1 VSFNIDE
8 LKNIPDEMRN
18 ANRWL
23 LWKSI
28 ANDNPSKK
36 ARKVPYYVNGQ
47 PRKGILDSPED
58 MANFGT
64 IDNVILA
71 LQTGEYAGPA
81 FALGPDGT
89 GNYWQGGD
97 IDKIS
102 KHPEL
107 ISLVEGFKSYTE
119 SSPSGDGYHIIGYGR
134 DFTTLGSNSSGVE
147 AYNKKR
153 YFTVTGQ
160 NVRNKKIECIANYV
174 EQEFKPLHDGLPPTT
189 EPKPKT
195 ESDSTQKQEPTFE
208 WVAPQVLEH
217 LESALKSIDADDYHL
232 WIKNGIA
239 LKTLGDTGLELFIQ
253 YSKKSVKY
261 DANEIFKVWH
271 TFKPTHTSYKAIF
284 AEAQRNGW
292 VNPNSNVANQVEVS
306 NSCLEILEHESSYVQ
321 LDLLKHLAEDS
332 YPRQITEHLSAVTD
346 IPPSTILML
355 LLSTFSGLTC
365 TKWSVVYLDGTPMP
379 LGIYVCAQQ
388 PSGTSKS
395 RLLDILQ
402 KSLVDLMVKEQKR
415 LKKVIK
421 QLSRHKK
428 LTNEQA
434 AELDDTKEMLERV
447 TVLTPLTDP
456 TPESLQV
463 ALNLTNGFINLASSE
478 KGLLNSVFGLT
489 YGGEKRVNNNDVIL
503 NGYDAGKITVRRVTR
518 EGYAG
523 PVIASISCFVQQGC
537 VEDIIAL
544 SKGTGLAERF
554 EYCVEEHSLG
564 KRNHLNLVQINWN
577 LLNSFHAQCHSLAQ
591 HKLDC
596 DLDFDELTALTI
608 QSSDWTKIAQFQQ
621 EVEPQLADSG
631 LFSSTTL
638 RGSAAKLKQKIMKIA
653 ANLHI
658 LEGGSETNVIDTRHI
673 DAAIAIE
680 RDLLRAMYQLCKSLG
695 VLGSKAEYETILN
708 YLGRKPRNTANIND
722 MLSSLR
728 TTKPFFELGTNRRK
742 QAKASIEEMIA
753 GKLLIQIGNDIS
765 LAK

>member
-1 VSFNIDE
+1 MSFNIDD
-8 LKNIPDEMRN
+8 LKNLPDEMRN
-18 ANRWL
+18 AKRWI

-58 MANFGT
+58 MANFGAFE
-64 IDNVILA
+64 DAILA
-71 LQTGEYAGPA
+71 FEKGNYAGVG

-89 GNYWQGGD
+89 GSFWQGGD
-97 IDKIS
+97 VDEIS
-102 KHPEL
+102 KHPEFKQ
-107 ISLVEGFKSYTE
+107 LVEGFKSYTE
-119 SSPSGDGYHIIGYGR
+119 ASPSGDGYHIIGHGR
-134 DFTTLGSNSSGVE
+134 DFTTLGSNSSGLE
-147 AYNKKR
+147 AYSKKR
-153 YFTVTGQ
+153 FFTVTGK
-160 NVRNKKIECIANYV
+160 NVRNKEIGCIADYV

-217 LESALKSIDADDYHL
+217 LESALKSMDADDYHL

-239 LKTLGDTGLELFIQ
+239 LKTLGDPGLELFIE

-261 DANEIFKVWH
+261 DANEIFKVWQ

-284 AEAQRNGW
+284 AEAQRTGW
-292 VNPNSNVANQVEVS
+292 VNPNSNAANQVEVS

-489 YGGEKRVNNNDVIL
+489 YGSEKRVNNNDVIL

-523 PVIASISCFVQQGC
+523 AVIASISCFVQQGC
-537 VEDIIAL
+537 VEDIIAV

-564 KRNHLNLVQINWN
+564 KRNHLNLMQIDWN
-577 LLNSFHAQCHSLAQ
+577 LLNPFHAQCHSLAQ

-608 QSSDWTKIAQFQQ
+608 QSSDWMKIAQFQQ
-621 EVEPQLADSG
+621 EVEPHLADGG

-658 LEGGSETNVIDTRHI
+658 LEGGSENHVIDSRHI

-695 VLGSKAEYETILN
+695 VLGSKAEYEAILN
-708 YLGRKPRNTANIND
+708 YLGKKPRNTANITVI
-722 MLSSLR
+722 LSSLR

-742 QAKASIEEMIA
+742 QAKASIEQMIA
-753 GKLLIQIGNDIS
+753 GKLLVQIGNDIS